1 MRPSPGCVGG
11 EDPALVRAGRL
22 VAAGTMA
29 SRITGFIRT
38 LVLAGALGLGTR
50 LFDAYSV
57 ANNVPNIV
65 FDLVIGGVLTSV
77 AVPLLVRAHLSDRD
91 AGEAY
96 DAKLLAT
103 VFYLLSLAV
112 AASVLAAPLIVDIY
126 ASGFTTSEHH
136 VAVTLTRFF
145 LPQVLFYGLGST
157 MAAIIN
163 AQGRFGLPAWAP
175 VANNV
180 IVTAAAL
187 MYILVGGTG
196 SVTAISTSELV
207 VLGLGTTL
215 GIAAQAAI
223 LAPSLR
229 RRGGG
234 WLRAFD
240 PRRLGDRHAM
250 LRALR
255 LAGWVSLYAL
265 ANQVSLIIVTRLS
278 TGAGEGSFGTFTNA
292 YTLFQL
298 PYAVVAVSIITTLA
312 PRISRHAATGNQVRL
327 TADISRAMRT
337 ACCILLPT
345 TVLFLLLGPALA
357 TVLFAHGHATSSAV
371 HATGSVLVIF
381 GLAVLPF
388 SAFQIMV
395 AFFYAFRDSRTPAI
409 VNLAADA
416 IGVIVFIAAALALP
430 ARDRDLGLAVGYLV
444 SYTFGVVAFTYLLRQ
459 RLGRLDGRRVLRTF
473 TRLSIAATLAG
484 GVGLSARL
492 LVAKSGTG
500 SWPGASVVIATVLL
514 TGGTSFLWLA
524 RRMRITELRALLT
537 LPGRR

>member
-1 MRPSPGCVGG
+1 MSAYNQIKCAHRL
-11 EDPALVRAGRL
+11 DALAARILRWLGL
-22 VAAGTMA
+22 VASWRPGRWRRELPV
-29 SRITGFIRT
+29 SSE
-38 LVLAGALGLGTR
+38 LLALGLGTR

-357 TVLFAHGHATSSAV
+357 TVLFTQSLTYAFSPSFFSPTATPLRRPSMPLEASW
-371 HATGSVLVIF
+371 L
-381 GLAVLPF
+381 F
-388 SAFQIMV
+388 SAW
-395 AFFYAFRDSRTPAI
+395 RSCPSLPSRSWWPSFTPS
-409 VNLAADA
+409 
-416 IGVIVFIAAALALP
+416 GIAAPRPSSTSPPTPLGSLSSLP
-430 ARDRDLGLAVGYLV
+430 PHWHSRRATETWGLR
-444 SYTFGVVAFTYLLRQ
+444 S
-459 RLGRLDGRRVLRTF
+459 
-473 TRLSIAATLAG
+473 AT
-484 GVGLSARL
+484 
-492 LVAKSGTG
+492 
-500 SWPGASVVIATVLL
+500 
-514 TGGTSFLWLA
+514 
-524 RRMRITELRALLT
+524 
-537 LPGRR
+537 

>member
-1 MRPSPGCVGG
+1 MSAYNQIKCAHRL
-11 EDPALVRAGRL
+11 DALAARILRWLGL
-22 VAAGTMA
+22 VASWRPGRWRRELPV
-29 SRITGFIRT
+29 SSE
-38 LVLAGALGLGTR
+38 LLALGLGTR

-240 PRRLGDRHAM
+240 PRRLAVRARQPGQPHYSHAPVDRG
-250 LRALR
+250 RR
-255 LAGWVSLYAL
+255 G
-265 ANQVSLIIVTRLS
+265 
-278 TGAGEGSFGTFTNA
+278 
-292 YTLFQL
+292 QL
-298 PYAVVAVSIITTLA
+298 
-312 PRISRHAATGNQVRL
+312 
-327 TADISRAMRT
+327 
-337 ACCILLPT
+337 
-345 TVLFLLLGPALA
+345 
-357 TVLFAHGHATSSAV
+357 
-371 HATGSVLVIF
+371 
-381 GLAVLPF
+381 
-388 SAFQIMV
+388 
-395 AFFYAFRDSRTPAI
+395 
-409 VNLAADA
+409 
-416 IGVIVFIAAALALP
+416 
-430 ARDRDLGLAVGYLV
+430 RDLH
-444 SYTFGVVAFTYLLRQ
+444 Q
-459 RLGRLDGRRVLRTF
+459 RLHAVPIALCRRRRVDHHH
-473 TRLSIAATLAG
+473 
-484 GVGLSARL
+484 
-492 LVAKSGTG
+492 
-500 SWPGASVVIATVLL
+500 PG
-514 TGGTSFLWLA
+514 
-524 RRMRITELRALLT
+524 
-537 LPGRR
+537 P